1 MRVELNIWQPI
12 VYIGLLNFVLIM
24 VMLVMATGIMAKPAG
39 VTLSVSKTIEPA
51 ENKRSVDIKITAE
64 NVIYVDDRVM
74 TINELRKTLASP
86 QLRGGIINIR
96 SDKRSSMGRVMD
108 VLGLCR
114 GIIQGQVNVT
124 SLE

>member
-1 MRVELNIWQPI
+1 MRVEFNIWQPI
-12 VYIGLLNFVLIM
+12 VYTGLLNFILIM
-24 VMLVMATGIMAKPAG
+24 VMLVMATSIMATPAG
-39 VTLSVSKTIEPA
+39 VTLNVSGDAPIVKNNI
-51 ENKRSVDIKITAE
+51 SIDIKITAE
-64 NVIYVDDRVM
+64 NVLYVDGKVM
-74 TINELRKTLASP
+74 TINELRRVLASP
-86 QLRGGIINIR
+86 QLRGGVINIR